1 MIPENI
7 LIITACYVVVNII
20 AFCIYGRDK
29 RKAENGAW
37 RTPEKTLI
45 IAAFLGPFGAYAGMQ
60 TFRHKTQKLKFKLVP
75 FFLVLHCGAICWFG
89 YLLLLS

>member
-1 MIPENI
+1 MDS
-7 LIITACYVVVNII
+7 LIIFAAIYVVINII
-20 AFCIYGRDK
+20 AYLAYGRDK

>member
-1 MIPENI
+1 MNPENI
-7 LIITACYVVVNII
+7 LIIAACYVVVNII
-20 AFCIYGRDK
+20 AFLVYGRDK

-75 FFLVLHCGAICWFG
+75 FFLALHCGAICWFG
-89 YLLLLS
+89 YLLLFS